1 MLFECQN
8 VKIVWRK
15 IEKVLSININYEL
28 LILGKSE
35 SILLNNIMSII
46 LYIIYK
52 KFIEDNNDISKKSD
66 TNLIQFIYKEL
77 IYRKNLYES
86 HKEISDMLYTIYL
99 NI

>member
-1 MLFECQN
+1 MN
-8 VKIVWRK
+8 RTIGTV
-15 IEKVLSININYEL
+15 NYEL
-28 LILGKSE
+28 LILGNSE

-66 TNLIQFIYKEL
+66 TNLIQFISKEL

-86 HKEISDMLYTIYL
+86 HKEISDMLYTIY
-99 NI
+99 

>member
-8 VKIVWRK
+8 VKIVWGK
-15 IEKVLSININYEL
+15 IEKVLSININYEF
-28 LILGKSE
+28 LILGNSE

-66 TNLIQFIYKEL
+66 TTLIQYISKEL
-77 IYRKNLYES
+77 IYRKNLYENN
-86 HKEISDMLYTIYL
+86 KEISDMLYTIYL